1 MSTMKN
7 FLKYLLLLVGFFI
20 LSMFLE
26 NGLINNMYATING
39 ESNGTL
45 VTSGESLA
53 SDLDVTVESAKASNV
68 NGSLKVKITNTSGHF
83 IEKCCAKVELFSKQ
97 NLLVATKYIDINN
110 FEVNESRYYE
120 IKFQAKEVARYAISL
135 IESAPDKS
143 NIIDILGWE
152 IDLSNV
158 FGMDLTKLKDLF
170 SVEGMK
176 SGLSSAWQFAVNVA
190 NSVPLWAW
198 LIASGI
204 VIWYMPKGFLF
215 NIFPF

>member
-20 LSMFLE
+20 LSIVLE

-45 VTSGESLA
+45 VTSGESVA
-53 SDLDVTVESAKASNV
+53 SDLEVTVESAKASNV
-68 NGSLKVKITNTSGHF
+68 NGNLKVKITNTSGHF
-83 IEKCCAKVELFSKQ
+83 IEKCCAKVELFSRQ

-120 IKFQAKEVARYAISL
+120 IKFQAKEVARYAITL
-135 IESAPDKS
+135 IESQPDKS
-143 NIIDILGWE
+143 NIVDILGWE

-190 NSVPLWAW
+190 NSIPLWAW

>member
-20 LSMFLE
+20 LSIVLE

-45 VTSGESLA
+45 VTSGESVA
-53 SDLDVTVESAKASNV
+53 SDLEVTVESAKASNV
-68 NGSLKVKITNTSGHF
+68 NGNLKVKITNTSGHF
-83 IEKCCAKVELFSKQ
+83 IERCCAKVELFSRQ

-120 IKFQAKEVARYAISL
+120 IKFQAKEVARYAITL
-135 IESAPDKS
+135 IESQPDKS
-143 NIIDILGWE
+143 NIVDILGWE

-190 NSVPLWAW
+190 NSIPLWAW